1 MATWNTA
8 FQNSPGPNADAS
20 EGDDRIRE
28 LKSAIYERLVKE
40 MVMNTSSGLAAE
52 DGWMRS
58 GSGKIYY
65 GGTAPTTR
73 PDGVTALS
81 SADYGRLWV
90 DSDDMTIKVYT
101 SSGWVDVTVAE
112 ALTALEADHA
122 TDCDT
127 IKGVP
132 LSSIGGLPSHIV
144 TLTSG
149 SGNWTVPAG
158 VYRLKVKCV
167 GGGGGGAGSNYDAT
181 TGKRNGGGGGA
192 GTDIGSVIPTILS
205 VSPGQSIAYSVGA
218 GGAGGSAGGGDGS
231 AGGNTTFG
239 SVLGVGAP
247 GGGILGNS
255 AWVNR
260 ASNNMALQAGSPA
273 GLGARGG
280 SYNYDIYLGGSG
292 GGAGGSGGT
301 LGDGYPGGYGGGGG
315 GGSIKSNATTE
326 SAGGSGGS
334 GIIII
339 EY

>member
-65 GGTAPTTR
+65 GDTAPTTR

-127 IKGVP
+127 IEGVP

-167 GGGGGGAGSNYDAT
+167 GGGGGGGGGQSGDY
-181 TGKRNGGGGGA
+181 KYGGGGGG
-192 GTDIGSVIPTILS
+192 GTLIGSVVPTILG
-205 VSPGQSIAYSVGA
+205 VSPGLSIAYSVGT
-218 GGAGGSAGGGDGS
+218 GGSAGVAG
-231 AGGNTTFG
+231 ANGGNGGTTTFG
-239 SVLGVGAP
+239 SVTGAGGTGGYTGYSGDTGAGGLGASGSAGAP
-247 GGGILGNS
+247 GGHGIGPKGGN
-255 AWVNR
+255 
-260 ASNNMALQAGSPA
+260 
-273 GLGARGG
+273 
-280 SYNYDIYLGGSG
+280 G
-292 GGAGGSGGT
+292 GGAGGRGGGT
-301 LGDGYPGGYGGGGG
+301 SPTGSTLSSTSGGYGGGGG
-315 GGSIKSNATTE
+315 GGQAGFS
-326 SAGGSGGS
+326 SAAGGS